1 MDLHKEIEKVH
12 YNIKAGHFQNG
23 LKKCNALIKNFP
35 ENSYLYNLGGLI
47 LQQLKRFK
55 PSIEYFQKAI
65 SLDSK
70 NIYAKNI
77 TLFLLLVLIL
87 YHPM

>member
-47 LQQLKRFK
+47 LQQLKDSSHPSSIFK
-55 PSIEYFQKAI
+55 KP
-65 SLDSK
+65 
-70 NIYAKNI
+70 
-77 TLFLLLVLIL
+77 
-87 YHPM
+87 